1 MLEYKLILESK
12 EEELS
17 ALKNTTKASKYQE
30 LDTKLKYTKEE
41 LNLMTESYNRLK
53 NFSEG

>member
-53 NFSEG
+53 NFLEG